1 MARVRLDDELISQ
14 GICENRADALRTLM
28 AGLVSSGG
36 ERLSS
41 PGMMVKPGVE
51 LHVKGRIPYVGRGG
65 LKLAGALDAFRVGPS
80 GLNCL
85 DVGCSTGGF
94 TDCLLKRGAAHVLS
108 VDVGRAQ
115 FDWSLRQD
123 ERVTL
128 LERTNIVDVAHV
140 LSVDVGRAQFDW
152 SLRQDERV
160 TLLERTNIVD
170 VPELGYRSSADL
182 AVCDVSFTSIATI
195 LPAVLELLTPN
206 GAFLTLVKPQFEA
219 PQGDVGEG
227 GIVRDP
233 AVHARVLAY
242 AVELFRENGLSP
254 LGLCASPI
262 TGAKGNREHRSRPC
276 RACAGPCLCG
286 RTLPRKRA
294 FPAGAVRLTHHG
306 RQGQSR
312 ILPPGCARGIC
323 RIS

>member
-41 PGMMVKPGVE
+41 PGMMVKPGID

-65 LKLAGALDAFRVGPS
+65 LKLAGALDALQVDPS
-80 GLNCL
+80 GLDCL

-94 TDCLLKRGAAHVLS
+94 TDCLLKRGASHVLS

-123 ERVTL
+123 
-128 LERTNIVDVAHV
+128 D
-140 LSVDVGRAQFDW
+140 
-152 SLRQDERV
+152 RV

-170 VPELGYRSSADL
+170 VPGLGHRASTDL

-195 LPAVLELLTPN
+195 LPAVLELLTPA
-206 GAFLTLVKPQFEA
+206 GMFLTLVKPQFEA
-219 PQGDVGEG
+219 PQGEVGEG

-233 AVHARVLAY
+233 AVHAHVLRD
-242 AVELFRENGLSP
+242 AVELFRGSGLSP

-262 TGAKGNREHRSRPC
+262 TGAKGNREFFLL
-276 RACAGPCLCG
+276 G
-286 RTLPRKRA
+286 
-294 FPAGAVRLTHHG
+294 
-306 RQGQSR
+306 
-312 ILPPGCARGIC
+312 ARGASAASREEMDASAVSA
-323 RIS
+323 RIDALVYSEVER